1 MPPTPGGLVL
11 QVVHY
16 PTDELIWNSDLFSQ
30 HDKHWEALHT
40 SVLLIT
46 QCQRSPFLFLLQVL
60 LQTGGA
66 RDGLINPLVRAQPSV
81 PTGLCRSY
89 NPAVRVQSEQP
100 NLTIVS
106 NASPERTSA
115 QTKVYS
121 LSSKVFVVLPQATG
135 CQTHVGL
142 EASFSLIGCPVGP
155 DQYNH
160 HIIAYK

>member
-1 MPPTPGGLVL
+1 ML

-40 SVLLIT
+40 SVLLFT